1 MTTPGTDLFAP
12 EIAALLATTDPG
24 AQPRCRVFP
33 GHPSQV
39 AHARRFVRRAL
50 AADDVAED
58 AALLTSEL
66 AANAIQ
72 HTATGHGG
80 TFNIIICRR
89 PETVRIAVIDQGSP
103 SVPSL
108 IPAGRLNASGR
119 GLALVEALARQWG
132 HQVTRHGRAVWFE
145 LECQ

>member
-1 MTTPGTDLFAP
+1 MRLPWEALRPEGGAVSHHRPGCPAP
-12 EIAALLATTDPG
+12 L
-24 AQPRCRVFP
+24 PRFP

-50 AADDVAED
+50 AAYGVAED
-58 AALLTSEL
+58 AVLLTSEL

-89 PETVRIAVIDQGSP
+89 SETVRIAVIDQGSP

-108 IPAGRLNASGR
+108 IPTGHLNASGR
-119 GLALVEALARQWG
+119 GLAPVEALARQWG
-132 HQVTRHGRAVWFE
+132 HQPTRHSRAVWFE
-145 LECQ
+145 LECP